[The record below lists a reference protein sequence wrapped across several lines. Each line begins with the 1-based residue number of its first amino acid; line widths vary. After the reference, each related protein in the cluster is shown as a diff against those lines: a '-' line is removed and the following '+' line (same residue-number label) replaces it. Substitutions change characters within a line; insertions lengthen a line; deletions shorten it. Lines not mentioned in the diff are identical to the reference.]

1 MVCRHRLV
9 PLRTSLV
16 MQPPHCIKTKK
27 KIVECSDTTQVER
40 TPYRHKPTSR
50 LNTTRKKNSNTNYSH
65 SAQPKRIALSVAL
78 NQRSIPRRESCCSCS
93 STSEISLAV
102 RPHGAVEVHE
112 RNSPPLALP
121 KPPRAEARQPHR
133 VGASGAPTLALPA

>member
-9 PLRTSLV
+9 PLRTSL
-16 MQPPHCIKTKK
+16 MQAPHCIKTKK
-27 KIVECSDTTQVER
+27 KMVKCSDTIQMER
-40 TPYRHKPTSR
+40 TPYKHKPTSR

-93 STSEISLAV
+93 STSKISPAV
-102 RPHGAVEVHE
+102 CPRGAAEV
-112 RNSPPLALP
+112 RKRISPPLALP
-121 KPPRAEARQPHR
+121 KPPRTEARQPHR
-133 VGASGAPTLALPA
+133 VGASGANQILSSK